1 MPKSWNARCNDNPDI
16 MFKKALSNAK
26 KRSKEKDLKIDI
38 DLDYIK
44 ELYKKQSGKC
54 YYSGLPINIVK
65 KSEKN
70 LHDNFKM
77 TLDRLNSDLGY
88 IKGNVVWCAYC
99 INSFKLNMSREDMIN
114 ICNSIVNNSRWNK
127 RNQCQNTKQ

>member
-1 MPKSWNARCNDNPDI
+1 MSKSWNARCNDNPNL
-16 MFKKALSNAK
+16 MFNKALNNAK
-26 KRSKEKDLKIDI
+26 KRSTKKGLKFEI

-44 ELYKKQSGKC
+44 KLYKEQSGKC

-77 TLDRLNSDLGY
+77 TLDRLDSELGY

-99 INSFKLNMSREDMIN
+99 INSFKLDMSKSNMID
-114 ICNSIVNNSRWNK
+114 ICKSIVNKSRDKEENF
-127 RNQCQNTKQ
+127 NV